1 MKNLILAVI
10 LARSG
15 SKGIKNKNIKILNGK
30 PLIAWSIATC
40 LKSKRINKI
49 VVSTDSKKYA
59 KIAKSFG
66 AHEIILRP
74 KKFSKDH
81 STDYDA
87 ILHLIKNFKKFNY
100 EIIAH
105 IRPTTPDRDVKDV
118 DKAIQ
123 FFEKSNFSSLRSVHE
138 MPETAYKS
146 LELNSKNFLKPLK
159 NIKQNLDQLN
169 RPRQYFKKTYTPN
182 GVIDIYRK
190 NFILKNKKLFGKKVL
205 GFKTKFTHEI
215 DTLDQFKFINY
226 NFGRKYERA
235 HKR

>member
-74 KKFSKDH
+74 KKFSKDL

-105 IRPTTPDRDVKDV
+105 IRPTTPDRDVRDI

-205 GFKTKFTHEI
+205 GFETKFAHEI

-235 HKR
+235 DKR

>member
-74 KKFSKDH
+74 KKFSKDQ

-118 DKAIQ
+118 DKAI
-123 FFEKSNFSSLRSVHE
+123 
-138 MPETAYKS
+138 
-146 LELNSKNFLKPLK
+146 NFLKNQIFP
-159 NIKQNLDQLN
+159 
-169 RPRQYFKKTYTPN
+169 P
-182 GVIDIYRK
+182 
-190 NFILKNKKLFGKKVL
+190 
-205 GFKTKFTHEI
+205 
-215 DTLDQFKFINY
+215 
-226 NFGRKYERA
+226 
-235 HKR
+235 

>member
-66 AHEIILRP
+66 AHEVILRP

-81 STDYDA
+81 QQ
-87 ILHLIKNFKKFNY
+87 I
-100 EIIAH
+100 
-105 IRPTTPDRDVKDV
+105 
-118 DKAIQ
+118 
-123 FFEKSNFSSLRSVHE
+123 
-138 MPETAYKS
+138 MM
-146 LELNSKNFLKPLK
+146 
-159 NIKQNLDQLN
+159 
-169 RPRQYFKKTYTPN
+169 QYF
-182 GVIDIYRK
+182 I
-190 NFILKNKKLFGKKVL
+190 
-205 GFKTKFTHEI
+205 
-215 DTLDQFKFINY
+215 
-226 NFGRKYERA
+226 
-235 HKR
+235 

>member
-15 SKGIKNKNIKILNGK
+15 SKGVKNKNIKNLSGK

-40 LKSKRINKI
+40 LKSKKINKI
-49 VVSTDSKKYA
+49 IVSTDSKKYA

-66 AHEIILRP
+66 AHETILRP
-74 KKFSKDH
+74 KKISKDL

-87 ILHLIKNFKKFNY
+87 IIHLIKNFKKFNY
-100 EIIAH
+100 EIIVH

-118 DKAIQ
+118 DRAIRI
-123 FFEKSNFSSLRSVHE
+123 FEKSNFSSLRSVHE
-138 MPETAYKS
+138 MSETAYKS
-146 LELNSKNFLKPLK
+146 LELNSKNLLKPLK
-159 NIKQNLDQLN
+159 NIKKNLNQLN

-190 NFILKNKKLFGKKVL
+190 NFILKNKKLFGKKVF
-205 GFKTKFTHEI
+205 GFKTKFAHEI
-215 DTLDQFKFINY
+215 DTLDQFEFINF
-226 NFGRKYERA
+226 NLGRKYERTN
-235 HKR
+235 KR